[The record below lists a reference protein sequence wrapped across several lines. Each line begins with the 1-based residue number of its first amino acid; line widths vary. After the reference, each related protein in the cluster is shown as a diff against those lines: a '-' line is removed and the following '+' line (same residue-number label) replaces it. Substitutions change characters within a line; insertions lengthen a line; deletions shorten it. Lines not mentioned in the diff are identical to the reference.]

1 MACVSPA
8 HANEEAF
15 VARQF
20 SCDVVV
26 VGAGLA
32 GLRAATRLQQAG
44 LSVQVL
50 EARDRVGG
58 KTWTITTHDTSIDIG
73 GQWIGATQDRV
84 LALVAELGLDMFE
97 SSIEYPLDRA
107 GSFTVVLDG
116 VPHAVRGFDVDD
128 LTELPIRPETLQQ
141 WRDAMT
147 ELTRLAATVPPEAP
161 WLTPWARRWDSMTL
175 EYWMEQQMSDPLARA
190 LFVGTTLNELAA
202 SPVDISVL
210 SMMHQLAMCP
220 PSESSERWRIVGGAQ
235 QMSERMAAQLGDV
248 VHLNDP
254 VISVDWLADDVIVYT
269 DLDGEYRAK
278 RVIVALP
285 PNLAGRLDYYPVL
298 PVARESLTS
307 RFPVGHVIKAQ
318 AVYERPFWRESGM
331 NGYALIPQP
340 EYISIIEDNSTP
352 SAPTGVLVGFSFT
365 DDAAVLA
372 DMPLADRRAQVL
384 REFAAVFGPEALNPL
399 DYIEGIWSLEQW
411 SLGAW
416 QCMPTPGAWT
426 SYGTAWRVPVGPIHW
441 AAADYADSWY
451 GYFDGALRSG
461 EDAAAAV
468 LASLD

>member
-1 MACVSPA
+1 M
-8 HANEEAF
+8 
-15 VARQF
+15 ARQY

-32 GLRAATRLQQAG
+32 GLRAATRLRGAG
-44 LSVQVL
+44 VDVHVL

-58 KTWTITTHDTSIDIG
+58 KAWTITTHHTTVDIG
-73 GQWIGATQDRV
+73 GQWIGPTQDRV
-84 LALVAELGLDMFE
+84 LGLARELGLELFE
-97 SSIEYPLDRA
+97 SSIDYPLDRSGA
-107 GSFTVVLDG
+107 FTVVLDG
-116 VPHAVRGFDVDD
+116 VPHRAHGLAADD
-128 LTELPIRPETLQQ
+128 LAHLPIRPDTLRQ
-141 WRDAMT
+141 WRAAID

-161 WLTPWARRWDSMTL
+161 WLTPWARKWDSMTL
-175 EYWMEQQMSDPLARA
+175 EHWMDQQMTDPLARA
-190 LFVGTTLNELAA
+190 LFVCTTLNELAA

-220 PSESSERWRIVGGAQ
+220 VSEPSEKWRLVGGAQ
-235 QMSERMAAQLGDV
+235 QMCVRLAEQLGDA

-254 VISVDWLADDVIVYT
+254 VISIDWLPDDVIVYT

-307 RFPVGHVIKAQ
+307 RFPVGHVVKAQ
-318 AVYERPFWRESGM
+318 AVYDRPFWREAGL

-340 EYISIIEDNSTP
+340 EYVSLIEDNSTP
-352 SAPTGVLVGFSFT
+352 QAPTGVLVGFSFT
-365 DDAAVLA
+365 DDAAELA
-372 DMPLADRRAQVL
+372 DMAPDARRQQVL
-384 REFAAVFGPEALNPL
+384 REFAAVFGPQALHPL

-426 SYGTAWRVPVGPIHW
+426 SYGTAWRAAVGPIHW
-441 AAADYADSWY
+441 AAADYADRWY

-461 EDAAAAV
+461 EDTADAV
-468 LASLD
+468 IASLGSSTN